1 MEEIRTSRELQ
12 LTDTALDTES
22 LHSTTELLRT
32 VLDGSDKLIQK
43 LSSSSS
49 DMKVTTIAHHA
60 HKATLDIQQQELVT
74 RTPRSTSTESSL
86 GNHQSSHGANCTR
99 ELHTTD
105 TAKDTSIT
113 L

>member
-1 MEEIRTSRELQ
+1 MEERKTSRESQ

-22 LHSTTELLRT
+22 LHSTTELSRT

-60 HKATLDIQQQELVT
+60 HKATLDTQLLVLDI
-74 RTPRSTSTESSL
+74 RTPRSTSTESLL
-86 GNHQSSHGANCTR
+86 GNNQPSHGANSTR

-105 TAKDTSIT
+105 TATVTSIT